1 MIEIKDL
8 SLKYPKSRH
17 NPEVL
22 ALKNVSFSIEEGTF
36 LVVVG
41 ESGSGKTSLLRAI
54 TGLYPS
60 EGKILLNGKDISNV
74 HPSDR
79 NISYV
84 SQEYA
89 LYPHLTIFDNIA
101 FPLRSKRAMKEE
113 IVNEVKEVSE
123 ALGLDYLMNRK
134 PKELSGGQQQRVAL
148 ARALVKKPFLYL
160 FDEPLSNISIDS
172 REEAR
177 NLIKSELKKRNATA
191 IYVTHDLK
199 EAILLADQIIVLSKG
214 EVVKKGKPNE
224 LLEAGIINSFN
235 I

>member
-8 SLKYPKSRH
+8 SLKYPKTRH

-22 ALKNVSFSIEEGTF
+22 ALKNVSFSLEEGTF

-41 ESGSGKTSLLRAI
+41 PSGSGKTSLLRAI
-54 TGLYPS
+54 TGIYPS
-60 EGKILLNGKDISNV
+60 HGKILINNKDISKI

-101 FPLRSKRAMKEE
+101 FPLKAKRAPKEE
-113 IVNEVKEVSE
+113 IIKEVYEVSE
-123 ALGLDYLMNRK
+123 ALGISHLMNRK
-134 PKELSGGQQQRVAL
+134 PSELSGGQQQRVAL
-148 ARALVKKPFLYL
+148 ARALVKKPSLYL
-160 FDEPLSNISIDS
+160 FDEPLSNISVDS

-177 NLIKSELKKRNATA
+177 NLIKDEIKKRKATS
-191 IYVTHDLK
+191 IYVTHDMK
-199 EAILLADQIIVLSKG
+199 EAIQLGDKILVISDG
-214 EVVKKGKPNE
+214 EIKAYGEPNE
-224 LLEAGIINSFN
+224 LLSLGIINSFDR
-235 I
+235 